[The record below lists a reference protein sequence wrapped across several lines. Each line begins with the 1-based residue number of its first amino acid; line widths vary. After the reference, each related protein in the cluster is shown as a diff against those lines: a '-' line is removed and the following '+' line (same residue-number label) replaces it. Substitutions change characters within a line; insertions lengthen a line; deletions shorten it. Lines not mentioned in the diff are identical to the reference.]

1 MATAT
6 AKKSKIEVQ
15 PLEDRIVIRRLEAEE
30 KTAGGIVLPDTAKEK
45 PQRGEVIAVGPGKLL
60 DSGKRAALEVKV
72 GDTVLF
78 GKYSGTEVKVAGE
91 ECLIVR
97 ESDLL
102 AKLS

>member
-6 AKKSKIEVQ
+6 AKKIKVDLV
-15 PLEDRIVIRRLEAEE
+15 PLDDRIVIRRLEAEQ
-30 KTAGGIVLPDTAKEK
+30 KTSGGIVLPDTAKEK
-45 PQRGEVIAVGPGKLL
+45 PQRGEIVATGPGKLL
-60 DSGKRAALEVKV
+60 ENGKRAALEVKV
-72 GDTVLF
+72 GDIVLF
-78 GKYSGTEVKVAGE
+78 GKSSGTEVKVSGE

>member
-6 AKKSKIEVQ
+6 AKKVKVELQ
-15 PLEDRIVIRRLEAEE
+15 PLEDRIVIKRLEAEE

-45 PQRGEVIAVGPGKLL
+45 PQRGEVLAVGPGKLL
-60 DSGKRAALEVKV
+60 ENGKRAALEVKV
-72 GDTVLF
+72 GDIVLF
-78 GKYSGTEVKVAGE
+78 GKYSGTEVKVHGE

-102 AKLS
+102 AKL

>member
-6 AKKSKIEVQ
+6 AKKIKVELQ
-15 PLEDRIVIRRLEAEE
+15 PLDDRIVLRRLEAEE
-30 KTAGGIVLPDTAKEK
+30 KTAGDIVLPDTAKEK

-60 DSGKRAALEVKV
+60 DNGKRATLEIKV

-78 GKYSGTEVKVAGE
+78 GKYSGTEVKVGGE